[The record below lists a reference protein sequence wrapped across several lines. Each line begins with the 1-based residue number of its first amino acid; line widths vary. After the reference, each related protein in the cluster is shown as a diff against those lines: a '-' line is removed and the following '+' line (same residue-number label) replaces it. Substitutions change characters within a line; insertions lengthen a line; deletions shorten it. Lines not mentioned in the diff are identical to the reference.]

1 MKELG
6 RIGQRRYAGIF
17 QEEFLPELR
26 GKRGIETFREMAD
39 NDSMVGAVLYAVEAL
54 IKQATWRVQAPS
66 ESAPDVECA
75 QFLESCLYD
84 MSQTWPDT
92 LSEILSFL
100 TYGWSFHEIVYK
112 RRMGTTG
119 RPETNS
125 VYSDGLIGLRK
136 LAIRSQETLYQWEY
150 DGEDNLIGMTQLPPP
165 DFGLRTIPF
174 EKAVLFRTKSRKNN
188 PEGRSILRSA
198 YRDWYFKKRIQE
210 IEGIGIERDLAGLPV
225 LTAPTGADV
234 WSDDEDMQATYARA
248 SDIVSAIRR
257 DEIDG
262 VVLPGPPDETR
273 AGWKLELLASTG
285 KRSFDTSQVIE
296 RYDNRIAMSMM
307 ADFILLGHQAVGSF
321 ALSDN
326 KTELF
331 AVALGSYLDII
342 CEAINTQVFP
352 KLIGL
357 NAEHFKGITE
367 VPELVHGD
375 IENADLDKIGTFIER
390 TIRVGAINSDD
401 DLEDYLREISGL
413 PKHSDRQ
420 TYNETL
426 ASQQQVDDRYDR
438 QEDDDPE
445 TENGDR
451 RISHHGE
458 DASHR
463 NDENDGREV
472 DPDELDPDE
481 QEGKKTRKE
490 DGR

>member
-1 MKELG
+1 
-6 RIGQRRYAGIF
+6 
-17 QEEFLPELR
+17 
-26 GKRGIETFREMAD
+26 
-39 NDSMVGAVLYAVEAL
+39 
-54 IKQATWRVQAPS
+54 
-66 ESAPDVECA
+66 
-75 QFLESCLYD
+75 

-367 VPELVHGD
+367 VPEMTGMT
-375 IENADLDKIGTFIER
+375 G
-390 TIRVGAINSDD
+390 
-401 DLEDYLREISGL
+401 
-413 PKHSDRQ
+413 
-420 TYNETL
+420 
-426 ASQQQVDDRYDR
+426 
-438 QEDDDPE
+438 
-445 TENGDR
+445 R
-451 RISHHGE
+451 RMM
-458 DASHR
+458 
-463 NDENDGREV
+463 
-472 DPDELDPDE
+472 
-481 QEGKKTRKE
+481 TRKPRTE
-490 DGR
+490 TAESVTMARMHHTETMRTTGVKLIRMSWILMSRKERRPEKKMEGDTACQSTSPLKRESRQAGSGRRT